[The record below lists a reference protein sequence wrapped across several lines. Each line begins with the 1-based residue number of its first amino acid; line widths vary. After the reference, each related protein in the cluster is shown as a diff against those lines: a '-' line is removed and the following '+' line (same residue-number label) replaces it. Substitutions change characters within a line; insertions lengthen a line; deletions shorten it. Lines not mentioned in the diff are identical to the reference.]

1 MTYLHTTTDFF
12 RGEVIGFTYVFDTDI
27 EVSEDLNGE
36 IVDYSGCGYKT
47 ADKLLKEARA
57 ILNN

>member
-1 MTYLHTTTDFF
+1 MTYLHKTTDFF
-12 RGEVIGFTYVFDTDI
+12 RGEIIGSTYVFDTDI

-47 ADKLLKEARA
+47 ADKLLKEAKA
-57 ILNN
+57 FINK